1 MAVALKN
8 FGHVALNG
16 HRHITDVQD
25 ARVGPQL
32 ERRLGHDGRRVG
44 VVDDPVGGLGPLF
57 AVVDQFHHGVD
68 GAQAVGQAA
77 GAAGLLPDN
86 AIFQGDLL
94 IFFAHGVQAHAHLRK
109 DEIRIGHGGLGVG
122 GQGQLQVGVK
132 HLHHMA
138 HDNAHGFLALG
149 VDVVEDQFLE
159 FEFVLLVQ
167 KALDDAGRIGAA
179 AAGDDELEG
188 FHGRYLLCCCVG
200 CGRAHSLRPSASLTM
215 LTIWPARGP

>member
-1 MAVALKN
+1 MAVALED
-8 FGHVALNG
+8 FGHVALNR
-16 HRHITDVQD
+16 HRHIADVQNP
-25 ARVGPQL
+25 RVGPQL

-44 VVDDPVGGLGPLF
+44 VVDDPVGGFGPLF
-57 AVVDQFHHGVD
+57 AVVDQLHHGVD

-77 GAAGLLPDN
+77 GAAGLLPDD
-86 AIFQGDLL
+86 AIFQGDFLV
-94 IFFAHGVQAHAHLRK
+94 FFAHGVQPHAHLRK
-109 DEIRIGHGGLGVG
+109 DEIRIGHGDLGVG
-122 GQGQLQVGVK
+122 GQGQFEVGVK
-132 HLHHMA
+132 QVHHMA
-138 HDNAHGFLALG
+138 DDDAHGFLALG

-200 CGRAHSLRPSASLTM
+200 CGRGALTHCG
-215 LTIWPARGP
+215 PARR